1 MTIFAFSV
9 QCRKDHPNRGL
20 VMHHSAGCVEGI
32 NEHEALGRA
41 MAVAKKLYSP
51 EKGFYSHDVVLGGPN
66 PHSPDDDLKSFE

>member
-1 MTIFAFSV
+1 
-9 QCRKDHPNRGL
+9 
-20 VMHHSAGCVEGI
+20 MHHSAGCVEGI